1 MQAFDEGADALTA
14 EESWQTIHTTMD
26 DARSSMYLAGST
38 AIMLLWG
45 VIVSVGYFSHYA
57 IDTLATEFA
66 EGRPWFPG
74 PLWGSLGTVGG
85 VCSGIIGHRA
95 SSNMANSEA
104 ARRAGIR
111 VFFFWGSVVVAA
123 FLLTSAAGLWNP
135 ENADNSARV
144 FVGVIALGYV
154 LFGIMHR
161 PMIAVLGL
169 AYATAFYIPEYLLGD
184 VAMAVSGSAMLAMT
198 AAGFAWV
205 FKTGEW

>member
-1 MQAFDEGADALTA
+1 METFDEGTDALTA
-14 EESWQTIHTTMD
+14 KESWQAIRTTMD

-38 AIMLLWG
+38 VIMLLWG

-57 IDTLATEFA
+57 IETLATEFA

-74 PLWGSLGTVGG
+74 LLWGGLGTVGG

-95 SSNMANSEA
+95 SSSMATSEA

-111 VFFFWGSVVVAA
+111 VFYVWGSVVVAA

-169 AYATAFYIPEYLLGD
+169 AYAAAFYIPEYLLGD
-184 VAMAVSGSAMLAMT
+184 AALAVSGAAMVAMT
-198 AAGFAWV
+198 AAGFTWV
-205 FKTGEW
+205 YRTGEW

>member
-1 MQAFDEGADALTA
+1 MDTYDESADALTA

-26 DARSSMYLAGST
+26 HARSSIYLAGST

-57 IDTLATEFA
+57 IDTLATGFA
-66 EGRPWFPG
+66 EDRPWYPSL
-74 PLWGSLGTVGG
+74 LWGGLGTIGG

-95 SSNMANSEA
+95 GSNMVASEA
-104 ARRAGIR
+104 SRRVGIR
-111 VFFFWGSVVVAA
+111 VFLFWSSVVAAA
-123 FLLTSAAGLWNP
+123 FLLTFAAGVNA
-135 ENADNSARV
+135 ENSPRV
-144 FVGVIALGYV
+144 FIGVIALGYV

-169 AYATAFYIPEYLLGD
+169 AYASAYYIPEYLLGD
-184 VAMAVSGSAMLAMT
+184 AAMVASGSVMVAIT

-205 FKTGEW
+205 FRTREW

>member
-1 MQAFDEGADALTA
+1 MQAFDEDADDLTA
-14 EESWQTIHTTMD
+14 EESWQAIHTTMD

-45 VIVSVGYFSHYA
+45 VIASLGYFSHYA
-57 IDTLATEFA
+57 IDTLATAFA
-66 EGRPWFPG
+66 EDRPWFPG
-74 PLWGSLGTVGG
+74 PLWGGLGTVGG

-95 SSNMANSEA
+95 GSNMATSEA

-111 VFFFWGSVVVAA
+111 VFFFWSSVVVAA
-123 FLLTSAAGLWNP
+123 FLLTSAAGLWN
-135 ENADNSARV
+135 ADNFPRV

-169 AYATAFYIPEYLLGD
+169 AYAAAFYFPNYLLGD
-184 VAMAVSGSAMLAMT
+184 AAMAVSGSAMVAMT
-198 AAGFAWV
+198 AAGLAWV
-205 FKTGEW
+205 LRTGEW